1 LTTPTVLV
9 VDNDKTV
16 CWVIERVLRKRG
28 CRTQVAF
35 DGFAA
40 LEACDQVNFD
50 LVIADIKMPELD
62 GLDMLSKLRA
72 QPNPPFVIMITAHGT
87 MQTAVEAMKRGA
99 YDYVTKPFNLDELA
113 EAAERALD
121 AKTLSDRVREPLEAA
136 ELDSVDEMVGNS
148 PPMQEVYKLIGR
160 VSGTD
165 VTVLIRG
172 ETGTGKELVARAIHT
187 HSHRSSGPLTVVNCA
202 ALPHDLLESELFG
215 HEKGAFTGA
224 VSRRIGSFE
233 RAHGGTLFLDEIGTL
248 DRDLQTRLL
257 RVLQRFDFTRVGGN
271 ETIKVEAR
279 IVAATNRDLEAAVEA
294 GEFRE
299 DLYFRLNVVPITLPP
314 LRDRPEDI
322 PHLIDHFLNRYNRE
336 CGTNFTL
343 RPEVKTQ
350 LAEHDWPGHVREL
363 ENTIYRVAVLGQE
376 HLTTSL
382 RDDLE
387 QRPDGLESSLA
398 THVDKLLAGNEGDV
412 LGRVVERVERPV
424 IMRVLETTGGNQV
437 RASKLL
443 GINRNTLRTKMRKY
457 GLTGT

>member
-1 LTTPTVLV
+1 MTTPTVLV

-148 PPMQEVYKLIGR
+148 PAMQEVYKLIGR

-172 ETGTGKELVARAIHT
+172 ETGTGKELVARAIHA

-322 PHLIDHFLNRYNRE
+322 PHLIDHFLSRYNRE

-424 IMRVLETTGGNQV
+424 IMRVLEATGGNQV

>member
-322 PHLIDHFLNRYNRE
+322 PHLIDHFLSRYNRE

-343 RPEVKTQ
+343 RPEVKAQ
-350 LAEHDWPGHVREL
+350 LAERDWPGHVREL